1 MKSWMILG
9 IILVLGWIL
18 NNVREGFGTRG
29 IYGNIQSSSIDD
41 DISQGNSS
49 SWSRRPNPLGKG
61 PELDNPQIVYQGTPL
76 PLAYETRL
84 ATPPADSMFYLARH
98 RCSPD
103 CCPSPYSCDH
113 GCVCQHYIHEGK
125 SFPNPQ

>member
-1 MKSWMILG
+1 MIFG
-9 IILVLGWIL
+9 IILGLGWIL
-18 NNVREGFGTRG
+18 SLIMKEGFGSPISG
-29 IYGNIQSSSIDD
+29 SPIED
-41 DISQGNSS
+41 DIKQGNPA
-49 SWSRRPNPLGKG
+49 SWSGRPNPPGKG
-61 PELDNPQIVYQGTPL
+61 EELDNPQIVYQGTPL

-84 ATPPADSMFYLARH
+84 ATSPVDSMFYLARY